1 MSAARTFTGRADIP
15 RIGQLWPEQGGIY
28 LGIVRGAKDEPDY
41 HLIRAEAEPAK
52 RLTWQQAKKWA
63 AGLTDGGH
71 TDWQLPSRGHEG
83 WLCADGETFDW
94 FWLAEKGDGS
104 FAWNQYFDNG
114 YQFNGHKSYEGRAVA
129 VRRLVLQSFD
139 SSEAA

>member
-15 RIGQLWPEQGGIY
+15 RIGQRWPEQGGIY
-28 LGIVRGAKDEPDY
+28 LGIVRGAKDEPDH

-52 RLTWQQAKKWA
+52 RLTWQQAKDWA

-71 TDWQLPSRGHEG
+71 TDWKLPSRGHEG

-94 FWLAEKGDGS
+94 FWLADKADGS
-104 FAWNQYFDNG
+104 CAWNQYFYDG
-114 YQFNGHKSYEGRAVA
+114 FQFYNRKSYEGRAVA

-139 SSEAA
+139 PSEAA